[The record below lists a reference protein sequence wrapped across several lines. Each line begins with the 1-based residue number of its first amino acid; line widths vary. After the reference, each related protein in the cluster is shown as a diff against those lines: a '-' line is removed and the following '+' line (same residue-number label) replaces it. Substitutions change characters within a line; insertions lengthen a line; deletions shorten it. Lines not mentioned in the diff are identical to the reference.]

1 MLLKVSCLVIVFL
14 IVDQTF
20 LLILWQNNSRGRGG
34 GVSKTNHMSSRYWR
48 KSTWKKRGNVHSFKL
63 CIFQRL
69 RTENRL
75 LRQRIDYLEQESSAL
90 ADRLIKGQVNL
101 AQEAENCMSISH
113 ELHKLRDIN
122 SDAHRRLEE
131 AYDTIRELSCKVNSK
146 NLIKNLK
153 LN

>member
-1 MLLKVSCLVIVFL
+1 MDFTVS
-14 IVDQTF
+14 
-20 LLILWQNNSRGRGG
+20 W
-34 GVSKTNHMSSRYWR
+34 
-48 KSTWKKRGNVHSFKL
+48 
-63 CIFQRL
+63 RL

-113 ELHKLRDIN
+113 ELLKLRDIN

-131 AYDTIRELSCKVNSK
+131 AYDTIRDLSCK
-146 NLIKNLK
+146 
-153 LN
+153 